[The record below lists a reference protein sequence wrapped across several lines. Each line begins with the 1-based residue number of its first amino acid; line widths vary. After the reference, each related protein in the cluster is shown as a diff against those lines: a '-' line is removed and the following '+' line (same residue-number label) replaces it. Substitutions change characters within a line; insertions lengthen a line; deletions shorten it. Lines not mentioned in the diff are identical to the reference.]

1 MFALQPKPMPPIH
14 AKESNMPDDRKDE
27 DNTQVRKIKSENE
40 LDQIDDSILD
50 QVSGGKK
57 SSGEDDESHEV
68 EDVVVTPAFDPT
80 SIFE

>member
-1 MFALQPKPMPPIH
+1 MNALQPKPTPPDR
-14 AKESNMPDDRKDE
+14 AKESSMPDDLKDD

-57 SSGEDDESHEV
+57 SNSEDETNEV
-68 EDVVVTPAFDPT
+68 EDLEVIPIFDPT
-80 SIFE
+80 SIIE